1 VEALWSCGV
10 EGEYVESL
18 IVEADRVLVST
29 GQQTL
34 VVESGRGLVSRR
46 KLTLAVSREGEPVG
60 RDERLLLRPADE
72 RRLVILGDSRYA
84 LEAANLL
91 RFDAHGA
98 PISRTSIAVDLIERH
113 LEGVTRRGTYG
124 WPDLESVW
132 GDQTRWRWWTAAL
145 VADSERGRLVVIGLT
160 IPWLAA
166 LGTDGNI
173 EWVRLGRRWSDCCN
187 SAAVVA
193 NDGTLAHYSSC
204 GRWITFVSPE
214 GDTLSGHDIG
224 GLPSGLSTN
233 RRGVA
238 YVVDLEGRIVAYRPE
253 TGLALILDVPHITHA
268 DVRDGIL
275 YAVTKHPSD
284 GLVLT
289 AFREPT

>member
-18 IVEADRVLVST
+18 IVEAERVLVST

-46 KLTLAVSREGEPVG
+46 KLTLVVGREGQLLG
-60 RDERLLLRPADE
+60 RDERLLLRPAAG
-72 RRLVILGDSRYA
+72 RPSVPLGDSRYA
-84 LEAANLL
+84 LEEGDLL

-98 PISRTSIAVDLIERH
+98 LMSRTSIALDLIERH

-124 WPDLESVW
+124 WPDLENVW
-132 GDQTRWRWWTAAL
+132 GDQTRWRWWTATL
-145 VADSERGRLVVIGLT
+145 VADSERARLAVIGLVV
-160 IPWLAA
+160 PWLAA
-166 LGTDGNI
+166 LRTDGNI
-173 EWVRLGRRWSDCCN
+173 EWVRLGRRCFDCCN

-204 GRWITFVSPE
+204 GSWIAFVSPE
-214 GDTLSGHDIG
+214 GDTLSSHDIG
-224 GLPSGLSTN
+224 GFPSGLSTN

-238 YVVDLEGRIVAYRPE
+238 YVTDLEGRILAYRPE

-284 GLVLT
+284 GLVLM